1 MNFFLWLKTEEYV
14 MEKVITI
21 SNKNF
26 NMKASALTQ
35 FSYKNF
41 TGRSFLK
48 DLQDLT
54 KLKNENLSNIDD
66 FDNVTELIL
75 KIVYILVKEYDK
87 EHNSN
92 QITDY
97 EDLLGKIDNLY
108 DDGKWLYEVLELAC
122 SPISRQLQTI
132 KQ

>member
-1 MNFFLWLKTEEYV
+1 

-21 SNKNF
+21 SNRNF

-54 KLKNENLSNIDD
+54 KLKDKKLSNIDD

-75 KIVYILVKEYDK
+75 KIVYILVKEYDN
-87 EHNSN
+87 EHKTN
-92 QITDY
+92 QVIDY
-97 EDLLGKIDNLY
+97 EDLLSKIDNLY
-108 DDGKWLYEVLELAC
+108 DDDKWIYEVLKLAC
-122 SPISRQLQTI
+122 TPLSGQLQI
-132 KQ
+132 NKE

>member
-1 MNFFLWLKTEEYV
+1 

-41 TGRSFLK
+41 TGRSFIK
-48 DLQDLT
+48 DLQDLA
-54 KLKNENLSNIDD
+54 KLKGEKLSSIDD
-66 FDNVTELIL
+66 FDNITDLML
-75 KIVYILVKEYDK
+75 KVVYILVKEYDN

-92 QITDY
+92 QAINY
-97 EDLLGKIDNLY
+97 EDLLSKIDNLY
-108 DDGKWLYEVLELAC
+108 DDEKWIYEVLELAC
-122 SPISRQLQTI
+122 TPISRQLQI
-132 KQ
+132 NK

>member
-1 MNFFLWLKTEEYV
+1 

-48 DLQDLT
+48 DLQGLT
-54 KLKNENLSNIDD
+54 KLKSKNVSNIDE
-66 FDNVTELIL
+66 FDNITELIL
-75 KIVYILVKEYDK
+75 KIVYILVKEYDT
-87 EHNSN
+87 EHSSN

-97 EDLLGKIDNLY
+97 ENLLSKIDNLY
-108 DDGKWLYEVLELAC
+108 DDEKWIYDVLELAC
-122 SPISRQLQTI
+122 TPISRQLQI
-132 KQ
+132 NK

>member
-1 MNFFLWLKTEEYV
+1 

-26 NMKASALTQ
+26 SMKASALTQ

-41 TGRSFLK
+41 TGRTFLN

-54 KLKNENLSNIDD
+54 KLQNKDISNIDD
-66 FDNVTELIL
+66 FDNVTEMIL

-92 QITDY
+92 QIVDY
-97 EDLLGKIDNLY
+97 EDLLSKIDNLY
-108 DDGKWLYEVLELAC
+108 DDEKWIYEVLELAC
-122 SPISRQLQTI
+122 SPISRQLQVN

>member
-1 MNFFLWLKTEEYV
+1 

-21 SNKNF
+21 SNKAYT
-26 NMKASALTQ
+26 MKASALTQ

-54 KLKNENLSNIDD
+54 KLKQKEISNVDD

-75 KIVYILVKEYDK
+75 KIAYILIKEADK
-87 EHNSN
+87 EHNTN
-92 QITDY
+92 QIIDY
-97 EDLLGKIDNLY
+97 EDLLSKIDNLF
-108 DDGKWLYEVLELAC
+108 DDEKWIYEVIELAC
-122 SPISRQLQTI
+122 TPISRQLQI
-132 KQ
+132 NKQ